1 MKTLEQNLEYAMEN
15 HELKKENAELRRRNE
30 ELGKEIERQNEV
42 IKSQNWRLLYF
53 SLMMIAAAVFM
64 VIDWLRG

>member
-1 MKTLEQNLEYAMEN
+1 MFEN
-15 HELKKENAELRRRNE
+15 HLQEENAELRRRNE

-64 VIDWLRG
+64 FIDWLRG

>member
-1 MKTLEQNLEYAMEN
+1 MFEN
-15 HELKKENAELRRRNE
+15 YLQEENAELRRRNE
-30 ELGKEIERQNEV
+30 ELGKEIERQNEI

-64 VIDWLRG
+64 VVDWLRG